1 MRGFLYQEPLLKS
14 LCHLHSGFETPS
26 GCCRSNYVV
35 LLSVWSSLYSQSL
48 MLCTHKGQGM
58 KSVRLKCLR
67 FVQTI
72 RRCLVP
78 PCWELRQILAVQ
90 MSFFHLMSKTSC
102 FLHWHSIFVWVIMNS
117 LWSTSL
123 LTALLHYLK
132 DQVVFQFTWV
142 STVQLIWTLFL
153 HYMENYSSLFYRIR
167 RDTQLYSLFLQ
178 GLLPCRFT
186 SFSFLSF
193 DWVICDS
200 HPAHPL

>member
-1 MRGFLYQEPLLKS
+1 MQDWMRQQSRFCMAVKLAQVMRGFLYQEPLLKS

-58 KSVRLKCLR
+58 KSVRLMCLR

-90 MSFFHLMSKTSC
+90 MSFFHLMSKTSMFPSLALYIC
-102 FLHWHSIFVWVIMNS
+102 VSYHEFALINIFANSLTSIFKRS
-117 LWSTSL
+117 
-123 LTALLHYLK
+123 
-132 DQVVFQFTWV
+132 
-142 STVQLIWTLFL
+142 
-153 HYMENYSSLFYRIR
+153 
-167 RDTQLYSLFLQ
+167 
-178 GLLPCRFT
+178 GCLPVY
-186 SFSFLSF
+186 LSF
-193 DWVICDS
+193 YS
-200 HPAHPL
+200 ATHMNTFPTLHGKLFFTLLQN